1 MDAEDVQRQIN
12 QTIQESN
19 NEIVSQF
26 SSILDSRL
34 FTVQRN
40 INETQKVIA
49 ERQEA
54 KFEQVCSDGYKFKK
68 RGNEEQDKHNVKVM
82 AKLKEETKSLKKTE
96 SREWDKRYLKVMN
109 W

>member
-1 MDAEDVQRQIN
+1 MKGCSLLVAVLCEKYHNGPRGRQIN

-19 NEIVSQF
+19 NEILSQIL
-26 SSILDSRL
+26 SILDSRL

-54 KFEQVCSDGYKFKK
+54 KFEQVFFG
-68 RGNEEQDKHNVKVM
+68 R
-82 AKLKEETKSLKKTE
+82 L
-96 SREWDKRYLKVMN
+96 
-109 W
+109 

>member
-19 NEIVSQF
+19 NEILSQF
-26 SSILDSRL
+26 LSILDSRL

-54 KFEQVCSDGYKFKK
+54 KFEQVFSDGYKFKK
-68 RGNEEQDKHNVKVM
+68 RGNEEQHKHNVKLI
-82 AKLKEETKSLKKTE
+82 AKLKEA
-96 SREWDKRYLKVMN
+96 N
-109 W
+109 